1 MSLNPLSIKSLGC
14 LTGAIAAA
22 LTSAMLSSSPA
33 AAQSSVLGDPNANPT
48 GDVRPNEVV
57 QGSGVSAQDLIR
69 NIMLA
74 PGQSMDDFNSQ
85 QSGRIDSAASDF
97 LRRSQQQQQLNNGS
111 SNGAA
116 SDRPNSPDRN

>member
-1 MSLNPLSIKSLGC
+1 MSLNRFPLLLGS
-14 LTGAIAAA
+14 IAAVLA
-22 LTSAMLSSSPA
+22 SASLASSPA

-74 PGQSMDDFNSQ
+74 PTQSMNDFDSQ
-85 QSGRIDSAASDF
+85 QPGRIDNAANDF
-97 LRRSQQQQQLNNGS
+97 LRRSQQQQQSGNGG
-111 SNGAA
+111 NGAA
-116 SDRPNSPDRN
+116 SDRPNSPSRN